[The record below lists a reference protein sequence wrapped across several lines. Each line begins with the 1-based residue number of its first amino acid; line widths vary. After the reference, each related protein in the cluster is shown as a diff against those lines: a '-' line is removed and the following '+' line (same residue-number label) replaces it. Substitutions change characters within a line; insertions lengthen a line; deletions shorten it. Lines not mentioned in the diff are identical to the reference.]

1 MATELLPPP
10 TVLRKLPM
18 VLQSLLTGHRNLP
31 TELQRPPMTP
41 RHQTATTLQQ
51 SQTATTRHP
60 ADTKQGDESD
70 RSSCPLKQGI
80 STQTSTLPTP
90 STRTCLT
97 SLSTTP
103 LFQQLLRSL
112 GIFRFSTRPKTEHF
126 DATRLGALA
135 FDWFQCLGSIF
146 VFLTHNGTL
155 PCGA

>member
-1 MATELLPPP
+1 
-10 TVLRKLPM
+10 M

-41 RHQTATTLQQ
+41 QH
-51 SQTATTRHP
+51 QTATTRHP

-70 RSSCPLKQGI
+70 PSSCPLKQGI
-80 STQTSTLPTP
+80 STLTSTLPTP

-103 LFQQLLRSL
+103 LSQKLLRSL

-126 DATRLGALA
+126 GATRLGALA
-135 FDWFQCLGSIF
+135 F
-146 VFLTHNGTL
+146 
-155 PCGA
+155 

>member
-41 RHQTATTLQQ
+41 RHQTATTPQQ

-70 RSSCPLKQGI
+70 PSSCPLKQGI
-80 STQTSTLPTP
+80 STLTSTLPTP

-97 SLSTTP
+97 SLSTT
-103 LFQQLLRSL
+103 FQQLLRSPGL
-112 GIFRFSTRPKTEHF
+112 FRSSTRPRPKT
-126 DATRLGALA
+126 
-135 FDWFQCLGSIF
+135 
-146 VFLTHNGTL
+146 VFPQSTL
-155 PCGA
+155 VQRDLVL